1 MKTEVLMKY
10 FQENCSHKG
19 KISVSKSDLKKVV
32 IANEQFTDEQ
42 WTQEKQRERGLRI
55 AFWWEKN
62 EEKLWSNQKRRL
74 CYFELDSETFDITG

>member
-55 AFWWEKN
+55 AFWWEKMKKSCGVIKK
-62 EEKLWSNQKRRL
+62 EGYATLSWILKHL
-74 CYFELDSETFDITG
+74 I

>member
-1 MKTEVLMKY
+1 MMKTEVLMKY

-42 WTQEKQRERGLRI
+42 
-55 AFWWEKN
+55 
-62 EEKLWSNQKRRL
+62 
-74 CYFELDSETFDITG
+74 